1 MHNTM
6 KVIHLASYHNLT
18 PISVALKF
26 SLQRICDMQ
35 KNDYILFSIKGLPM
49 RYYIITNEGLPVIAP
64 PPPGFHQSYGI
75 LHLNEEMKELIL
87 V

>member
-18 PISVALKF
+18 PISVALNS

-49 RYYIITNEGLPVIAP
+49 RYYIITNE
-64 PPPGFHQSYGI
+64 
-75 LHLNEEMKELIL
+75 
-87 V
+87 